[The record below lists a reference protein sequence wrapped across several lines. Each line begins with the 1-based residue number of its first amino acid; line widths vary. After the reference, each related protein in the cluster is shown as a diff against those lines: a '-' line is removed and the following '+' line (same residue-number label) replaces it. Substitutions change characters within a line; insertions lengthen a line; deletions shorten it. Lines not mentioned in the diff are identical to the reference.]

1 MRLKSTE
8 MSAIKGRTSAT
19 KAGNVPAF
27 ELRNGNRLRKALLAE
42 TQHRYA
48 VEESLRAAEAL
59 YRHLVEHATDMVYEL
74 DEDGCFIYCNTQ
86 AVHRML
92 GYTETELLG
101 RALTEIVRPDRRR
114 AVRVFTSTLM
124 RRRGGQSYIEYPMIA
139 KDGREVWVGQHGATV
154 LIAGRGP
161 SLQAVCRDIT
171 EQVQQVEQ
179 LQRAGERARD
189 FSSHLQGQIE
199 AERARIAREIHDE
212 LGAALTVVRMELS
225 APPESGAPV
234 SGARKDKLLR
244 RIDAA
249 IESVRRICSDLRP
262 SLLDNMGL
270 GAAIEW
276 LAQDMQERTH
286 IRCEAMLD
294 GLPTEL
300 EPERA
305 TALFRIVQEAV
316 TNVIRH
322 ASASHITISQRM
334 RGKDVMIEVDDDG
347 RGIKPEEHSATRAF
361 GIAGMHERAKAL
373 GGELRVRGSRKGTQV
388 LVQMPVVS
396 PARTGG

>member
-1 MRLKSTE
+1 
-8 MSAIKGRTSAT
+8 
-19 KAGNVPAF
+19 
-27 ELRNGNRLRKALLAE
+27 
-42 TQHRYA
+42 
-48 VEESLRAAEAL
+48 
-59 YRHLVEHATDMVYEL
+59 
-74 DEDGCFIYCNTQ
+74 
-86 AVHRML
+86 
-92 GYTETELLG
+92 
-101 RALTEIVRPDRRR
+101 
-114 AVRVFTSTLM
+114 
-124 RRRGGQSYIEYPMIA
+124 
-139 KDGREVWVGQHGATV
+139 
-154 LIAGRGP
+154 
-161 SLQAVCRDIT
+161 
-171 EQVQQVEQ
+171 
-179 LQRAGERARD
+179 
-189 FSSHLQGQIE
+189 
-199 AERARIAREIHDE
+199 
-212 LGAALTVVRMELS
+212 
-225 APPESGAPV
+225 
-234 SGARKDKLLR
+234 
-244 RIDAA
+244 
-249 IESVRRICSDLRP
+249 
-262 SLLDNMGL
+262 
-270 GAAIEW
+270 
-276 LAQDMQERTH
+276 MQERTH